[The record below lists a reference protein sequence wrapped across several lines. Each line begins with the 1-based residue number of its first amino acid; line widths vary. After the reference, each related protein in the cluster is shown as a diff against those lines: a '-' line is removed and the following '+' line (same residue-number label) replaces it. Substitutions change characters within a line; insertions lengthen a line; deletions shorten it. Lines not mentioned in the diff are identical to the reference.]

1 MKKRVIKIAALVV
14 LFAAVLVISNVIL
27 NRGNDDQVVD
37 MGDATLPRVSFMMG
51 GQKINA
57 LSGYVDDMDIAAMR
71 DTITPL
77 ESDGTLKMQIEKND
91 NQIREISY
99 SVYSLDGTKTYD
111 KGTLKSAESEDVTLK
126 LGKSLGDKIQEAVLQ
141 VSLVIG
147 EEKETRKVNF
157 YTRIE
162 KADDITASQCLTFAQ
177 DFHTK
182 AFNKTDVDSLN
193 IYLEPGDE
201 SDNTTYQTVNIHSD
215 ISHIQ
220 WGTMQPQLLGDVRW
234 SIKES
239 NSVYT
244 SLLANYR
251 VSCVDDAGEN
261 AVYDIKEFFRVR
273 IAGTTIYLLDYN
285 RDMQEVFSE
294 NRSVIDEDGILLGV
308 TPLDV
313 PYETNEKET
322 IAAFVESRN
331 LWMYNKSCNLAFAVY
346 GYMNRGEH
354 EGEVGVGIYYFDVER
369 NLIQEKAFIPSKKS
383 YAIAADELGKMVYY
397 NHAEEQLYVLADGT
411 LYQVDLKK
419 NKQTTLAENLKEGQY
434 AVSDDGHLMAYQS
447 EGDKRGGTVIQVMNL
462 SSLETNTVEAA
473 SGEKISPLGFVNG
486 DFIYGKMKS
495 EDAGKKASGE
505 SITPMYELEIRNSKN
520 KKVASYSFVDKGI
533 YISDILIDDN
543 MVTLNRVEKSGD
555 IYNVT
560 SQEFITN
567 NEERKDTAIK
577 TEVYT
582 TALMEKQMRITFA
595 EGAGDKSVK
604 VIRPNQL
611 ASKNELEMVLA
622 DNSES
627 VKYYVYGVGELAG
640 IYDKASYA
648 IQKAQKISGVV
659 ISSDQK
665 YVWEKGN
672 RDLAYSIEDVA
683 LSKEGEETSLEA
695 CERYMKTYDAQK
707 VDLTG
712 CTLDQVLYVI
722 NRGCPVIALTS
733 ADHAILLTGYTK
745 NDITYIDPENGES
758 QTVSISE
765 MEGMVSGSGNTFIG
779 YIK

>member
-1 MKKRVIKIAALVV
+1 MEEKGTMHVHLLTELTGNLYSEESEWEEEWSESDEYGMPLDGTELADYEEVIREELERYGEDDLMQYFDGSESIQEKIQSAVVTIENKDGILYGCTKLELNEFLSQEELQEFTEYITGQYSDGWGEGFEQRDIKVDGGTMNVHFWHPNMEQPKMYEKKTEQIPTKPEKQRPKLQ
-14 LFAAVLVISNVIL
+14 LLGHD
-27 NRGNDDQVVD
+27 GNIFSI
-37 MGDATLPRVSFMMG
+37 MGDASTL
-51 GQKINA
+51 
-57 LSGYVDDMDIAAMR
+57 
-71 DTITPL
+71 
-77 ESDGTLKMQIEKND
+77 
-91 NQIREISY
+91 
-99 SVYSLDGTKTYD
+99 
-111 KGTLKSAESEDVTLK
+111 
-126 LGKSLGDKIQEAVLQ
+126 
-141 VSLVIG
+141 
-147 EEKETRKVNF
+147 
-157 YTRIE
+157 
-162 KADDITASQCLTFAQ
+162 
-177 DFHTK
+177 
-182 AFNKTDVDSLN
+182 
-193 IYLEPGDE
+193 
-201 SDNTTYQTVNIHSD
+201 
-215 ISHIQ
+215 
-220 WGTMQPQLLGDVRW
+220 
-234 SIKES
+234 
-239 NSVYT
+239 
-244 SLLANYR
+244 
-251 VSCVDDAGEN
+251 
-261 AVYDIKEFFRVR
+261 
-273 IAGTTIYLLDYN
+273 
-285 RDMQEVFSE
+285 
-294 NRSVIDEDGILLGV
+294 
-308 TPLDV
+308 
-313 PYETNEKET
+313 
-322 IAAFVESRN
+322 
-331 LWMYNKSCNLAFAVY
+331 
-346 GYMNRGEH
+346 
-354 EGEVGVGIYYFDVER
+354 
-369 NLIQEKAFIPSKKS
+369 
-383 YAIAADELGKMVYY
+383 
-397 NHAEEQLYVLADGT
+397 
-411 LYQVDLKK
+411 LKK

-447 EGDKRGGTVIQVMNL
+447 EGDKSGGTVIQVMNL

-577 TEVYT
+577 IEVYT

-595 EGAGDKSVK
+595 EGAGEKSVK